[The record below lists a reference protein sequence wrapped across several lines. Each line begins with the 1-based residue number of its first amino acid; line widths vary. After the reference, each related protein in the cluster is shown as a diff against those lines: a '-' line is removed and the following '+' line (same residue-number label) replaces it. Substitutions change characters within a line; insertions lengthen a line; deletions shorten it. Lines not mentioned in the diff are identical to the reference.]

1 MPTLDWIG
9 KKAVVNHHREVPF
22 HILKENE
29 SLSFGKKQSGNLIVE
44 GDNLVTLKALFPYY
58 RGKVK
63 CIYIDPP
70 YNTGNE
76 GWVYN
81 DNVNSPE
88 IKKWLGK
95 VVGKEMEDLSR
106 HDKWLCM
113 MYPRLQLLKD
123 FLTED
128 GIIAI
133 SIGYHELN
141 NLVCLC
147 NEIFSNKQIST
158 VTVQTSGGKPSAGFT
173 YLQEYIILVAPREFS
188 PNPLDFCG
196 GISRTPFEGLT
207 LSTFTKEQRPGQAYP
222 IFVEQ
227 ETGNLVGVG
236 ESLADLIKSKKYLGE
251 KKDFKYDYSIA
262 PEGTVAIWP
271 ITTKGKDCVW
281 RQISTRL
288 KNDWEKGYIKISKN
302 KSKTHLNKFSIQYL
316 PEGVIEKIE
325 SGQLKKLGTEDGKPT
340 LILGEN
346 LTEGSG
352 IPTIWTEKEFFTVNG
367 TRALKEIFPEREK
380 VFDYPKAP
388 MLISSILKAITNKD
402 DYILDS
408 FAGSGTTAQAV
419 LELNKED
426 KGNRKFILCEMLP
439 QVAESITRE
448 RAKRVIERDGL
459 KEQTGFKFAKL
470 GEPMHTADGDI
481 NPNIKYADLARH
493 VFFMATGTP
502 LAYNNTEFKT
512 PLIGVSNGVAIY
524 LLYNGILGDNSVN
537 GGNRLTQKVLK
548 NLPKHDGVKII
559 YGTACGLSEMM
570 LRKNNIVFR
579 QIPYSIFDK

>member
-22 HILKENE
+22 HILKEDE
-29 SLSFGKKQSGNLIVE
+29 SLSFGKKDSGNLIVE
-44 GDNLVTLKALFPYY
+44 GDNLVTLKALLPYY
-58 RGKVK
+58 KGKVK

-88 IKKWLGK
+88 IKKWLGQ

-113 MYPRLQLLKD
+113 MYPRLSLLKE
-123 FLTED
+123 FLSDD
-128 GIIAI
+128 GVIFI
-133 SIGYHELN
+133 SIDN
-141 NLVCLC
+141 NEVFFLKILC
-147 NEIFSNKQIST
+147 DEIFQSQNFISCISCINNPKGRSDQHYIATAHESIIIYRKSTNAKITGFDAEEHITRRYNKIDENGKWREIDLRKTGSNDLRSD
-158 VTVQTSGGKPSAGFT
+158 
-173 YLQEYIILVAPREFS
+173 R
-188 PNPLDFCG
+188 PNMF
-196 GISRTPFEGLT
+196 
-207 LSTFTKEQRPGQAYP
+207 YP
-222 IFVEQ
+222 IYWD
-227 ETGNLVGVG
+227 TIN
-236 ESLADLIKSKKYLGE
+236 
-251 KKDFKYDYSIA
+251 
-262 PEGTVAIWP
+262 
-271 ITTKGKDCVW
+271 
-281 RQISTRL
+281 
-288 KNDWEKGYIKISKN
+288 NKIS
-302 KSKTHLNKFSIQYL
+302 FQYA
-316 PEGVIEKIE
+316 
-325 SGQLKKLGTEDGKPT
+325 LG
-340 LILGEN
+340 LI
-346 LTEGSG
+346 
-352 IPTIWTEKEFFTVNG
+352 
-367 TRALKEIFPEREK
+367 EIFPMKDNKTEGCWRWGLDTAIQYANRLFARYMPNKKQWSVFEKDYFDPSEKIKPTSVWDFKDVNSERGTEEFVK
-380 VFDYPKAP
+380 NLRFDKNAFPSPKP
-388 MLISSILKAITNKD
+388 VGTIKRILQIASNKD
-402 DYILDS
+402 SLILDS

-426 KGNRKFILCEMLP
+426 GGNRKFILCEMLP
-439 QVAESITRE
+439 QVAEPITRE

-459 KEQTGFKFAKL
+459 QEQTGFKFAKH
-470 GEPMHTADGDI
+470 GEPIYSADGDI

-512 PLIGVSNGVAIY
+512 PLIGVSKGVAIY

-537 GGNRLTQKVLK
+537 GENRLTQKVLK

>member
-44 GDNLVTLKALFPYY
+44 GDNLVTLKALLPYY
-58 RGKVK
+58 KGKVK

-88 IKKWLGK
+88 IKKWLGQ

-113 MYPRLQLLKD
+113 MYPRLSLLKE
-123 FLTED
+123 FLTVD
-128 GIIAI
+128 GFIFI
-133 SIGYHELN
+133 SIGDIEYA
-141 NLVCLC
+141 NLKLISD
-147 NEIFSNKQIST
+147 EIFDSQNFVGNIARITKKGGNKGDFLKPKKDYVLCYAREISSVKKHT
-158 VTVQTSGGKPSAGFT
+158 FGKIINESVYKWETEIFNGKTRYFLKGEIPFRAKLDVRKNQRYFIECPDGSLIIPPGNVMPKEKIDGAQVFPESQQDKCWTWGIERYKKEKAIGRFYFSISKKSPFIDENGNKSKWTIRKKIFKDEVVDENGSIQKKEILQDFIEEFPNSIGTQELEDLGLEFNYAKPSA
-173 YLQEYIILVAPREFS
+173 
-188 PNPLDFCG
+188 
-196 GISRTPFEGLT
+196 
-207 LSTFTKEQRPGQAYP
+207 
-222 IFVEQ
+222 
-227 ETGNLVGVG
+227 
-236 ESLADLIKSKKYLGE
+236 LIAHLL
-251 KKDFKYDYSIA
+251 SIA
-262 PEGTVAIWP
+262 SF
-271 ITTKGKDCVW
+271 KDSLV
-281 RQISTRL
+281 
-288 KNDWEKGYIKISKN
+288 
-302 KSKTHLNKFSIQYL
+302 
-316 PEGVIEKIE
+316 
-325 SGQLKKLGTEDGKPT
+325 
-340 LILGEN
+340 
-346 LTEGSG
+346 
-352 IPTIWTEKEFFTVNG
+352 
-367 TRALKEIFPEREK
+367 
-380 VFDYPKAP
+380 
-388 MLISSILKAITNKD
+388 
-402 DYILDS
+402 LDS

-459 KEQTGFKFAKL
+459 QEQTGFKFAKL
-470 GEPMHTADGDI
+470 GEPMYTADGDI